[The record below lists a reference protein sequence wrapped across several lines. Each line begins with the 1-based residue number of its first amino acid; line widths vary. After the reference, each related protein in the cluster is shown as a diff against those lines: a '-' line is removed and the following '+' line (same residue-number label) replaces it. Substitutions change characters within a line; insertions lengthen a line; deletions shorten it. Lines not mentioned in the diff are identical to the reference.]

1 MLVTTQTK
9 QGGTDM
15 CQNNY
20 NTENNDGKHLTY
32 EDRTVI
38 AHLFNV
44 QKMNYSEIADE
55 MGSHRTTISREVKK
69 GLVKLHRGDGTKK
82 DYYEPEW
89 AQKKYDN
96 NATAKGPNLKIDKNH
111 KIAQFIEKKVNE
123 KYSPEVIAELIKKDE
138 RFEMSLSYKT
148 IYNYIDMGVLMLE
161 REDLV
166 YGNYRDNNK
175 SKRKE
180 STKTKQHKKGRTIRD
195 RPKAADNR
203 SEIGH
208 FEMDLVEGKKGCND
222 PYLLVLTERKTRI
235 EIIEKIPDKT
245 QDSVVKGLDRIERRM
260 GVVKFRETFKS
271 ITTDNGREF
280 YDYERIEE
288 SFTKS
293 STKRTEIYY
302 CDAYSSWQRGSNENA
317 NRFIRRFLPKGE
329 SFKGI
334 TRNFVKDIQEFINT
348 YPRKMFDFMTSR
360 ELFQHARGVI

>member
-1 MLVTTQTK
+1 
-9 QGGTDM
+9 M

-20 NTENNDGKHLTY
+20 NTVSSKGKHLTLD
-32 EDRTVI
+32 DRKII
-38 AHLFNV
+38 AHLY
-44 QKMNYSEIADE
+44 NYQNKSYKEIGE
-55 MGSHRTTISREVKK
+55 EVNSHRTTISREIDK
-69 GLVKLHRGDGTKK
+69 GKIILKRTQDSYKEVY
-82 DYYEPEW
+82 DYEI
-89 AQKKYDN
+89 AQQVHDN

-111 KIAQFIEKKVNE
+111 EIAQFIEKKIEEN
-123 KYSPEVIAELIKKDE
+123 YSPQVIAELIKKDD
-138 RFEMSLSYKT
+138 RFDMHLSYKT
-148 IYNYIDMGVLMLE
+148 IYNYIDMGVLMVD

-166 YGNYRDNNK
+166 YGNYSKDSNN
-175 SKRKE
+175 KRKE
-180 STKTKQHKKGRTIRD
+180 SAKTKQHKKGRTVRD
-195 RPKAADNR
+195 RPEAADDR

-222 PYLLVLTERKTRI
+222 PYLLVLTDRKTRL
-235 EIIEKIPDKT
+235 EIIEKIPNKT
-245 QDSVVKGLDRIERRM
+245 QEAVIEGLDRIERRM

-280 YDYERIEE
+280 YDYEGIEE

-293 STKRTEIYY
+293 SIKRTKVYY

-334 TRNFVKDIQEFINT
+334 TRNLVKYIQEFINT
-348 YPRKMFDFMTSR
+348 YPRKMFDFMTSL